1 MTDATHSA
9 SYGDTILLVS
19 KERDS
24 YVRTL
29 TLGSNL
35 STHLGNIKHDDLVGK
50 PYGSAVRTH
59 LDNLFYLLPPQPA
72 DLIAH
77 ARHETAIVQ
86 PKDLGYIAL
95 KMGVKAGSRV
105 VEAGTGSGVL
115 TMILAMLVGD
125 AGQVV
130 SYERKEALH
139 TPVTKNLARA
149 GVAHRVRLVVRDIA
163 EGFDT
168 TEADALFLDLTN
180 PWDYLAQARAALA
193 GGGVFGSIVPTMNQ
207 VIKLVDA
214 MYQGPWFMIE
224 VEELLLRQYKVMP
237 ARIRPDD
244 QMVGH
249 TGYLI
254 FARAV
259 NRAAWD
265 SAEQHAPERNTTYQ
279 KSAAADEQQGEG
291 ESEQSER

>member
-1 MTDATHSA
+1 MTDNSTRSA
-9 SYGDTILLVS
+9 AYGDTVLLVS

-29 TLGSNL
+29 TPGSNL
-35 STHLGNIKHDDLVGK
+35 STHLGSIKHDDLVGK
-50 PYGSAVRTH
+50 AYGSAVKTH
-59 LDNLFYLLPPQPA
+59 LNHLFYLLPPQPA

-95 KMGVKAGSRV
+95 KMGVKPGTRV

-125 AGQVV
+125 MGQVI
-130 SYERKEALH
+130 SYERKESLH
-139 TPVTKNLARA
+139 TAVTKNLARS
-149 GVAHRVRLVVRDIA
+149 GVAHRVRLVVRDIV
-163 EGFDT
+163 EGFDET
-168 TEADALFLDLTN
+168 DADGLFLDLPN
-180 PWDYLAQARAALA
+180 PWDYLAQARAALV
-193 GGGVFGSIVPTMNQ
+193 GGGVFASIVPTMNQ

-259 NRAAWD
+259 NRAA
-265 SAEQHAPERNTTYQ
+265 SEGAEPNPPEGATA
-279 KSAAADEQQGEG
+279 KELA
-291 ESEQSER
+291 ES